1 MNTRKGLGKGM
12 GMGYKNI
19 VQQDPYI
26 HALSAKGVKSYN
38 SLQNFKKD
46 VKQGKLFDVVKIKGV
61 IYTQDFYDMSG
72 KEITY
77 GNKKKNKGIRIE
89 TQDRYKLGFEDA
101 DVFFDDN
108 PLIREDISYIDAK
121 SKNPVN
127 SKNLVNYIMEYEDG
141 NLTSDDTLY
150 LFSYLIKTGK
160 AWTLQGSYGRMAKG
174 FIDNGYIDN
183 KGKINWY
190 NASNFYAKGTKLGK
204 MREEFEGL
212 IRDDK
217 DFQKTWAEKDGSYNE
232 SSFKE
237 WYNEYYNSKKKRTLN
252 AIGKVWTQVVRKILP
267 HETRVRGKIA
277 NTLRDDEIETILATM
292 EFFGASDQVI
302 AQAHSD
308 MKIPRYRM
316 GDWLGMFIQNEGYDK
331 VGGETAT
338 KVLAHAYIKA
348 DGDIDKMIQD
358 LRENDYQVDTSWE
371 KINLREV

>member
-1 MNTRKGLGKGM
+1 MTQRKGLGKGM

-26 HALSAKGVKSYN
+26 HSLSAKGVKTRLN
-38 SLQNFKKD
+38 AKKD
-46 VKQGKLFDVVKIKGV
+46 WKKIKLDKYDESGDI
-61 IYTQDFYDMSG
+61 IYKNPIKDELVVSYDNTLKETPYRFDIYEKG
-72 KEITY
+72 KHICVHFKTE
-77 GNKKKNKGIRIE
+77 KEAIE
-89 TQDRYKLGFEDA
+89 TAKKYMKL
-101 DVFFDDN
+101 N
-108 PLIREDISYIDAK
+108 AK
-121 SKNPVN
+121 HKNPVN
-127 SKNLVNYIMEYEDG
+127 SLNLVGYIMEYEDG

-190 NASNFYAKGTKLGK
+190 NASNFYAKGTKL
-204 MREEFEGL
+204 
-212 IRDDK
+212 
-217 DFQKTWAEKDGSYNE
+217 
-232 SSFKE
+232 
-237 WYNEYYNSKKKRTLN
+237 N

-267 HETRVRGKIA
+267 HETRVKGKIA

-308 MKIPRYRM
+308 MKIPRYRL
-316 GDWLGMFIQNEGYDK
+316 GDMLGMFIQNEGYDK

-371 KINLREV
+371 KINLREE